1 MKKLFILL
9 GVLALTLT
17 LSACNRDDNQN
28 EDYESIYTVE
38 DGLYDPLADGVLTV
52 GMDLRWAPFET
63 KDENGDPSG
72 ISVDVAKALAEYFG
86 VEVEIV
92 DLEFGSLI
100 VSLNTQ
106 EIDVII
112 ASMSITESRA
122 EAINFS
128 DPYFYFPLI
137 TVLNKDFQDTNNVTT
152 KEELFAI
159 SGVNYV
165 GPRSFVSLSIPEA
178 EATNPVILEVND
190 ANAAL
195 LEVVTGSSDA
205 FIISASSAAAYH
217 ASNPTTTELLWDP
230 ITYSPIGMGTRKTD
244 TAGFLEAINT
254 FIEMLDEP
262 GGVYEQL
269 SEDYDSVIAAD
280 LPGQTMDFY
289 YGEDEE

>member
-1 MKKLFILL
+1 MILSIFA
-9 GVLALTLT
+9 LALV
-17 LSACNRDDNQN
+17 LSACNSE
-28 EDYESIYTVE
+28 EDKQYTPNNGDEPKYTVE
-38 DGLYDPLADGVLTV
+38 DGLFDPLADGVLTV

-63 KDENGDPSG
+63 KDSNGDPSG
-72 ISVDVAKALAEYFG
+72 ISVDVAHALGEYFG
-86 VEVEIV
+86 VEVEII

-112 ASMSITESRA
+112 ASMSITEDRA

-137 TVLNKDFQDTNNVTT
+137 TVLNKDFQDTNNVTS

-165 GPRSFVSLSIPEA
+165 GPRSFVSLSIPET
-178 EATNPVILEVND
+178 EALNPVILEVND

-217 ASNPTTTELLWDP
+217 DSNPTTTELLWDP

-244 TAGFLEAINT
+244 TAGFLTAIND
-254 FIEMLDEP
+254 FIDSLDEP
-262 GGVYEQL
+262 GGLYEQL
-269 SEDYDSVIAAD
+269 SADYDSVIAAD
-280 LPGQTMDFY
+280 LPGQTMEFY